1 MFWVEVEEE
10 EDLFGA
16 LWLRFFTLLIEFNLQ
31 DKFRILLFFG
41 SRLLLLLNILKIS
54 KEVFEFSDNSVIISS
69 FSGLT
74 GFIDDGEIV
83 LKASP
88 LEVRENPA
96 VVGVVM
102 FCALLSPFEELIF
115 SWNGFS
121 GSIVSSLDVYDEGG
135 VMCCIMCEWNLMYC
149 ASGGD

>member
-1 MFWVEVEEE
+1 M
-10 EDLFGA
+10 
-16 LWLRFFTLLIEFNLQ
+16 
-31 DKFRILLFFG
+31 
-41 SRLLLLLNILKIS
+41 LLNILKIS

-135 VMCCIMCEWNLMYC
+135 VMCCIMCE
-149 ASGGD
+149 